1 MAAGRPRQSQ
11 MQRRDAAHA
20 WRMRVELH
28 RVFSHDQSRAALQ
41 GAGSSPRPMVNS
53 QDVRRNYGRVAS
65 VCSGAII
72 LKRATLSAAYTP
84 LIQYLIFS
92 TSLPGRLASERF
104 PVAAP
109 SEPALL
115 VFFFGLSWLH
125 ATARPR
131 SP

>member
-53 QDVRRNYGRVAS
+53 QDVASLERCDPAPGAVDSGETTGAQRSCVA
-65 VCSGAII
+65 
-72 LKRATLSAAYTP
+72 
-84 LIQYLIFS
+84 
-92 TSLPGRLASERF
+92 
-104 PVAAP
+104 
-109 SEPALL
+109 
-115 VFFFGLSWLH
+115 GL
-125 ATARPR
+125 
-131 SP
+131 